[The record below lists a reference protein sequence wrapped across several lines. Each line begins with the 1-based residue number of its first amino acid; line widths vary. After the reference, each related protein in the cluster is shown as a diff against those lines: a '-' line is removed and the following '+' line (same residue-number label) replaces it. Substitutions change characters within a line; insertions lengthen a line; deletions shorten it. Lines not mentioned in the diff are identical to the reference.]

1 MDLQDIQRAVLRR
14 EPRLRSEGVDLVS
27 AVLLPLVRREGEW
40 RLIFEI
46 RNLQLKRQPGEICF
60 PGGAIE
66 PGDPTPQDA
75 AVRECCEELGLSAE
89 EVSVIAPLDPF
100 VSGSHVLIH
109 PFLGHLARD
118 PELTPDPDEIEEL
131 LEVPLDF
138 FLATPPE
145 IHQVETV
152 IQPLPGFP
160 LDRVPEVYG
169 SDWGRK
175 RVSVYF
181 YQFGE
186 HTIWGLSARVLV
198 DLVGR
203 ITA

>member
-27 AVLLPLVRREGEW
+27 AVLVPLARREGEW

-100 VSGSHVLIH
+100 VSGSHVLVH
-109 PFLGHLARD
+109 PFLGHLDRD